1 MGKFLSCLLL
11 VQLIVIS
18 AFGQQKNIKGSVI
31 SNDNNEVLPGV
42 SIKVKG
48 SKTVTQT
55 DADGN
60 FQVDIAGN
68 SELEF
73 AYVGYQTLTVRV
85 RESESSI
92 KVGLIPNDASL
103 KEVVITG
110 YGREKR
116 QQFSGVAAVLTA
128 QQINQVPVGS
138 FEHALQGQASGVYV
152 TAGSG
157 QPGSAARLIVRGV
170 STINGSTNPLFIV
183 DDVPTESTIVYAINS
198 ADIQSVTVLKDAA
211 ATALYG
217 SRGSNGVVVVTTK
230 RGAVGPLK
238 FNYNSQLGVSV
249 KNNDNYSMMTS
260 AQRLQFEEE
269 VGIESPDTWRSVS
282 VPGWNFSDRN
292 PANLNLSDAAKAVNA
307 RILDSL
313 RNINTDWRDVF
324 FRNGKYQRHNVSASG
339 GTDKI
344 RFFSSGEYFDQDGI
358 AEESYMKR
366 YAFRTNLDFT
376 EKRFSANVSLGLGY
390 SRTSGIENENN
401 SSSFNPFASVYYALP
416 YEQPYI
422 NGVLYH
428 PGNAGSA
435 PNPILDQREGS
446 SAIERMLDATSAS
459 DLIKAMFTTKL
470 QYKLTDDLYAT
481 TTFGVDFRDLDYIR
495 TLLTRTVPT
504 SQAKLGSYTEV
515 VNRNLQYVS
524 TSGINYKKSWAD
536 KHQLDL
542 KGLFELNRLKY
553 KSTTFVGNGINPKL
567 LGSPAGIPNSTTAP
581 SMATGS
587 RTQSALVSLI
597 GLATYNYDKRYSINV
612 NYRYDGSSVVGRD
625 NRWTGFYSAGLSW
638 NAKEEEFLKDI
649 YFLDGLKFRGSYGKT
664 GSQFPGN
671 FNAFSTYETTKYS
684 GATGIVANSPGNS
697 DYNWEITH
705 QLNFGTDFS
714 LLKNRIYGSFD
725 WYNKTSSNLFI
736 DQPLSST
743 SGFIT
748 SRINAGK
755 MRNRGIEGE
764 LFGDIV
770 SKKDFFLRIG
780 ANFNYNKNK
789 VLDLGQL
796 SDFIVGTTIV
806 REGLPFGTQYA
817 VKWAGVFMQTGDA
830 MYFNRDGTITNTY
843 DPANQNVT
851 GFGSYIPPFVG
862 GFTSNIKYKDFSL
875 NALFSFVNGY
885 YRLNNE
891 PLYNESPSFATSNKS
906 TAILRRWRNPGD
918 ITDIQR
924 YDRNSARRLSSKDIE
939 DASYIRFRNLT
950 LGYTIP
956 RNLSSKLRVRNAMVY
971 LQGQNLYTWTKW
983 TGFDPEDNNNI
994 SMFEY
999 PTARTFS
1006 LGLNV
1011 NF

>member
-11 VQLIVIS
+11 VHLVVLS
-18 AFGQQKNIKGSVI
+18 AVAQQRNVKGSVI

-48 SKTVTQT
+48 SRTVTQT
-55 DADGN
+55 DANGE
-60 FQVDIAGN
+60 FQLNLAGSN
-68 SELEF
+68 DLEL
-73 AYVGYQTLTVRV
+73 AYVGYQTLTIRV
-85 RESESSI
+85 GESDSFI
-92 KVGLIPNDASL
+92 KVKLIPNEASL
-103 KEVVITG
+103 KEVIITS
-110 YGREKR
+110 YSREKR
-116 QQFSGVAAVLTA
+116 AQFSGAASVLTA

-138 FEHALQGQASGVYV
+138 FEHALQGQAAGVYV

-269 VGIESPDTWRSVS
+269 VGLESPDTWRSVS
-282 VPGWNFSDRN
+282 VPGWNFSERN
-292 PANLNLSDAAKAVNA
+292 PANLNLSTEAKARNTG
-307 RILDSL
+307 ILDSL

-324 FRNGKYQRHNVSASG
+324 FRNGKYQRHNVSAAG
-339 GTDKI
+339 GSEKF

-366 YAFRTNLDFT
+366 YSFRTNLDFT
-376 EKRFSANVSLGLGY
+376 EKRFSANISLGLGY

-422 NGVLYH
+422 NGMLYH
-428 PGNAGSA
+428 PGNANSA
-435 PNPILDQREGS
+435 PVSILDQREGS
-446 SAIERMLDATSAS
+446 SAIERMLDGTSSS

-470 QYKLTDDLYAT
+470 QYKLTNDLYAT
-481 TTFGVDFRDLDYIR
+481 TTLGVDFRDLDFIR
-495 TLLTRTVPT
+495 TLLTRPVASLP
-504 SQAKLGSYTEV
+504 AKLGSYTEV

-524 TSGINYKKSWAD
+524 TSGLNYKKAWASR
-536 KHQLDL
+536 HQLDL
-542 KGLFELNRLKY
+542 KALFELNRLKF

-567 LGSPAGIPNSTTAP
+567 IGSPAGIPNSTSAP

-597 GLATYNYDKRYSINV
+597 GLASYSYNQKYSVNV
-612 NYRYDGSSVVGRD
+612 NYRYDGSSVVGRE
-625 NRWTGFYSAGLSW
+625 NRWTGFYSAGLNW
-638 NAKEEEFLKDI
+638 NAKEENFLKDI

-684 GATGIVANSPGNS
+684 GSTGIVANSPGNS
-697 DYNWEITH
+697 DYDWEITH
-705 QLNFGTDFS
+705 QLSTGIDFS

-725 WYNKTSSNLFI
+725 WYNKISSNLFI

-755 MRNRGIEGE
+755 MRNRGFEGE
-764 LFGDIV
+764 LSGDIV
-770 SKKDFFLRIG
+770 SKKDFFLRVG
-780 ANFNYNKNK
+780 ASFNYNQNK
-789 VLDLGQL
+789 VLDLGQVN
-796 SDFIVGTTIV
+796 DFIVGTTIV

-830 MYFNRDGTITNTY
+830 MYYNRDGTITSTY
-843 DPANQNVT
+843 DPTNQNVT

-862 GFTSNIKYKDFSL
+862 GFNSTIKYKDFSL

-906 TAILRRWRNPGD
+906 TALLRRWRNPGD

-924 YDRNSARRLSSKDIE
+924 YDRNSTRRLSSKDIE

-950 LGYTIP
+950 LGYTVPKDLI
-956 RNLSSKLRVRNAMVY
+956 SKVGVKSAMLYV
-971 LQGQNLYTWTKW
+971 QGQNLYTWTKW

-994 SMFEY
+994 AIFEY